1 MNIVTEIEV
10 IKFLKEKITDSIEI
24 PATIPFVQSGI
35 LNSLQLVNMVF
46 ELEKY
51 FGVKFDLSNLD
62 LKSIESPIAIANTV
76 NDLMGLNKLTL
87 RELISKICEENSE
100 KDAVMF
106 DEGLVKF
113 SELLQNIKRISAGLL
128 NMGINKGTKVT
139 ILLTT
144 RSEERRVGKE
154 CRSRWSPYH

>member
-51 FGVKFDLSNLD
+51 FGVKFDLSNYETII
-62 LKSIESPIAIANTV
+62 KG
-76 NDLMGLNKLTL
+76 MGELHLAVYVERMKCEYKCEVIVGQPQFAFRCPTL
-87 RELISKICEENSE
+87 
-100 KDAVMF
+100 F
-106 DEGLVKF
+106 
-113 SELLQNIKRISAGLL
+113 
-128 NMGINKGTKVT
+128 
-139 ILLTT
+139 
-144 RSEERRVGKE
+144 RRT
-154 CRSRWSPYH
+154 PTP